1 MITLQNIYLQIEL
14 MDIKNVFHRVRVI
27 SQNVGSVGFFCRL
40 VQMVIVANQFLLLNN
55 KSYNNYMKKER
66 KWAVILKEDTYKV

>member
-40 VQMVIVANQFLLLNN
+40 VQKVIVANNFLLLNN
-55 KSYNNYMKKER
+55 KSYNYNNYMKKGRETG
-66 KWAVILKEDTYKV
+66 WLL